1 MEQEN
6 RGRRRKKKPV
16 TPEPVEEELQPA
28 IKKYSRGKLRWRW
41 LFNTL
46 GATLVVVS
54 IAVTAFSLAMYSY
67 YSATILATLES
78 KAQTAAGMFRNYT
91 ETTYLYNAR
100 QFVSQ
105 FEEKNS
111 IEVQIL
117 NASGRVLISSM
128 MDISGASVESSDVAR
143 SIESKHVESYTGPD
157 PDTGDHIIAASAP
170 VVYNGTVVGVVRMV
184 TSLRQVESQ
193 MTRIIAMTSGI
204 GLVILI
210 AMGIT
215 ASYFIKSVLDPVI
228 RVTETAKRIAT
239 GSYGVQMESHSNDE
253 MGELVDAINDMSM
266 KIDQAERTQSEF
278 ISSVSHELRTPL
290 TAISGWAETLYNGE
304 VRDAA
309 DVKKGMGIIVSEA
322 QRLTRM
328 VEELLEFSRMETGR
342 FNLSVEPIDIQAEL
356 EDAVYTYREF
366 FRRKGLE
373 LDYSECDE
381 ELPIISGDPERL
393 RQVFCNLLDN
403 ADKHGGSGGRIEV
416 SLCREEDKTE
426 ERDDVVIRIRDHGP
440 GVPEDEL
447 PYIKYKFYKGSSKA
461 RGSGIG
467 LAVCDEIINSHN
479 GTLEMANA
487 PGGGC
492 VATIRLPI
500 GAENV

>member
-1 MEQEN
+1 MRR
-6 RGRRRKKKPV
+6 RGRLRR
-16 TPEPVEEELQPA
+16 
-28 IKKYSRGKLRWRW
+28 RW
-41 LFNTL
+41 LMNTL
-46 GATLVVVS
+46 AVTLVVVAF
-54 IAVTAFSLAMYSY
+54 AVSAFSIAMYSY
-67 YSATILATLES
+67 YTSTILATLES

-91 ETTYLYNAR
+91 ETNYLATAR
-100 QFVSQ
+100 QFVNQ
-105 FEEKNS
+105 FEEKTV

-117 NASGRVLISSM
+117 NADGRVKISSM
-128 MDISGASVESSDVAR
+128 VGISGASVNSPDTTSAISLKRVRTFEG
-143 SIESKHVESYTGPD
+143 ID
-157 PDTGDHIIAASAP
+157 PDTGDSVISASAP
-170 VVYNGTVVGVVRMV
+170 VIYNGTVVGVVRMV
-184 TSLRQVESQ
+184 TSLREVQNQ
-193 MTRIIAMTSGI
+193 MIRIVAVTSAI
-204 GLVILI
+204 GLSILI
-210 AMGIT
+210 VMGII
-215 ASYFIKSVLDPVI
+215 ASYFIRSVLDPVI
-228 RVTETAKRIAT
+228 RVTETAKRIAA
-239 GSYGVQMESHSNDE
+239 GSYGVQMEKRSDDE
-253 MGELVDAINDMSM
+253 MGELVDSINDMSM

-290 TAISGWAETLYNGE
+290 TAINGWAETLYSGE
-304 VRDAA
+304 VRGAA

-342 FNLSVEPIDIQAEL
+342 FNLSVEPIDILAEL

-373 LDYSECDE
+373 LDYTECTE

-403 ADKHGGSGGRIEV
+403 ADKHGGSGGRVEV
-416 SLCREEDKTE
+416 SVGREEDE
-426 ERDDVVIRIRDHGP
+426 VVIRIRDHGP

-447 PYIKYKFYKGSSKA
+447 PFIKYKFYKGSSKA

-479 GTLEMANA
+479 GSLDIGNA

-492 VATIRLPI
+492 VVTIRLPI
-500 GAENV
+500 GVESV

>member
-1 MEQEN
+1 MEQES
-6 RGRRRKKKPV
+6 RGKRRKSKPAV
-16 TPEPVEEELQPA
+16 PIKEPAAEELQA
-28 IKKYSRGKLRWRW
+28 AKKKKRPRGKLRRRW
-41 LFNTL
+41 LLNTI
-46 GATLVVVS
+46 GATFVVVV
-54 IAVTAFSLAMYSY
+54 IAVTAFSLAMYGY
-67 YSATILATLES
+67 YSSTILASLES

-91 ETTYLYNAR
+91 ETTYLATAR

-105 FEEKNS
+105 FEEKTT

-117 NASGRVLISSM
+117 NSSGRVLISSM
-128 MDISGASVESSDVAR
+128 IDISGASVGTSDAAEAISTKQVR
-143 SIESKHVESYTGPD
+143 TYSGPD
-157 PDTGDHIIAASAP
+157 PSTGDHIVSAAAP
-170 VVYNGTVVGVVRMV
+170 VVYNGSVVGVVRMV
-184 TSLRQVESQ
+184 TSLRQVEAQ
-193 MTRIIAMTSGI
+193 MMRIIAVTSAL
-204 GLVILI
+204 GLMILI
-210 AMGIT
+210 VMGVT
-215 ASYFIKSVLDPVI
+215 ASYFIRSVLEPVI

-239 GSYGVQMESHSNDE
+239 GSYGVQMEKRSDDE

-342 FNLSVEPIDIQAEL
+342 FNLSVEPIDILAEL

-373 LDYSECDE
+373 LDYTECME
-381 ELPIISGDPERL
+381 ELPIIDGDPERL

-403 ADKHGGSGGRIEV
+403 ADKHGGSGGRVEV
-416 SLCREEDKTE
+416 SVGREGDE
-426 ERDDVVIRIRDHGP
+426 VAIRIRDHGP

-447 PYIKYKFYKGSSKA
+447 PFIKYKFYKGSSKA

-467 LAVCDEIINSHN
+467 LAVCEEIINSHN
-479 GTLEMANA
+479 GSLDIGNA

-492 VATIRLPI
+492 MVTIRLPI
-500 GAENV
+500 GEENV